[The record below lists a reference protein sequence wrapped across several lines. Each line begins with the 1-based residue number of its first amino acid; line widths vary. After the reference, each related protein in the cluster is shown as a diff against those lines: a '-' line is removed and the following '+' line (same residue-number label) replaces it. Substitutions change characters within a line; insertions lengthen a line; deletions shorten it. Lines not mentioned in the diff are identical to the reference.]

1 MKRFLPVMFI
11 VFSVV
16 LMSLSSSI
24 LNIRLRKPNG
34 QPTTLKSYV
43 QQHKYIVLVF
53 WATWC
58 VPCKKELPA
67 VEKYYSQ
74 WKEKGIEVIGISIDN
89 ARNMSRAQATATS
102 MKLSFPILMDPN
114 QDLMRALGIRAIP
127 HTVVLNSKGE
137 IVFRHQGYVE
147 GDVDKLNEKLI
158 ELLNK

>member
-1 MKRFLPVMFI
+1 MKRFVPVMLIF
-11 VFSVV
+11 FSVT
-16 LMSLSSSI
+16 LMALSSSI

-34 QPTTLKSYV
+34 QPTTLKPYV
-43 QQHKYIVLVF
+43 QKHKYTVLVF

-67 VEKYYSQ
+67 VEKYYPK

-89 ARNMSRAQATATS
+89 ARNMSRAQATAKS
-102 MKLSFPILMDPN
+102 MNLSFPILMDPN

-127 HTVVLNSKGE
+127 HTAVLNAQGE

-147 GDVDKLNEKLI
+147 GDVDKLNEKLM
-158 ELLNK
+158 ELLSK